1 MQRISNADLQKIS
14 VFVRELHSLGSVNAI
29 LGHVARSLTTLI
41 PADTVFVPAFD
52 ATTKRMSVVADNVGP
67 RLEKLWPILV
77 ALRNENPALSYHL
90 SHARAPA
97 FTMRDL
103 LPPSQWKKTAV
114 FNEFYAKL
122 KMLERLS
129 ISLPFARPS
138 TVGVVAHRVRA
149 TFTERD
155 RTVLNLLHLH
165 ISEACRTAKMNV
177 VPPSALTMNAVETLV
192 GVSIVVLN
200 CSGRVE
206 FCSRLSETHFEHFF
220 PQERPFHACLPLT
233 VERWV
238 RREIA
243 AIETSELA
251 IRPPQSLYLRF
262 GEKSLCLRLATTS
275 DRTGYVL
282 LLRVEDPALE
292 IAKLNALELGTRATE
307 VLYWLAK
314 GKRNEEIG
322 IILGMAPETVKTH
335 LKTIFHHLNVENR
348 ATAAS
353 MTSEFLARN

>member
-14 VFVRELHSLGSVNAI
+14 VFVRELHSLGSVDGI
-29 LGHVARSLTTLI
+29 LHHVAQGLTTLI

-52 ATTKRMSVVADNVGP
+52 STTKRMSVVADNIGP
-67 RLEKLWPILV
+67 SLEKLWPILV
-77 ALRNENPALSYHL
+77 ALRNENPALGYHL
-90 SHARAPA
+90 SHPRAPA
-97 FTMRDL
+97 FTMKDL

-122 KMLERLS
+122 KMYERLS

-138 TVGVVAHRVRA
+138 TVGVVAHRA
-149 TFTERD
+149 GAPFTGRD

-165 ISEACRTAKMNV
+165 ISEACRTARMHL
-177 VPPSALTMNAVETLV
+177 VPPSASAMDTVEALV

-200 CSGRVE
+200 SNGKVG
-206 FCSRLSETHFEHFF
+206 FCSELSEKHFEHFF
-220 PQERPFHACLPLT
+220 PQEIPFYASLPPT
-233 VERWV
+233 VEKWV

-243 AIETSELA
+243 AIGMNELA
-251 IRPPQSLYLRF
+251 IRPPQPLYLRL
-262 GEKSLCLRLATTS
+262 GEKSLCLRLAATR
-275 DRTGYVL
+275 DRTGYIL
-282 LLRVEDPALE
+282 LLRVEDPTAEL
-292 IAKLNALELGTRATE
+292 AKLNALELGPRVTE

-322 IILGMAPETVKTH
+322 IILRMAPETVKTH

-348 ATAAS
+348 AAAAS
-353 MTSEFLARN
+353 MTSEFLARY